1 MKVSELSG
9 PALDEWVARSEGH
22 VVEPRFRAEVNA
34 EIMVIAVGTATRGVL
49 HYSTDWACAGPI
61 IEREKIGVTFGAAG
75 NEWHAMVLAKGVLSV
90 KWHLTGPTPLVAAMR
105 SYVASKYGDEVP
117 DE

>member
-1 MKVSELSG
+1 MKVSELDGVDLKYWVAKAENWPSLNTSDG
-9 PALDEWVARSEGH
+9 EPLSKFFWGFTFGAALDWG
-22 VVEPRFRAEVNA
+22 
-34 EIMVIAVGTATRGVL
+34 MV
-49 HYSTDWACAGPI
+49 GPI